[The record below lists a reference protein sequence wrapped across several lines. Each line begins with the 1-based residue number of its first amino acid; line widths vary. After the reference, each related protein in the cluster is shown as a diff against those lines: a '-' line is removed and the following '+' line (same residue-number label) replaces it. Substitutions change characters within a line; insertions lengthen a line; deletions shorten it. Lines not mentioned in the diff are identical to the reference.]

1 MLSCEEIME
10 VNILRKQGLSFR
22 KLAKKLCKAV
32 NTIRKY
38 CNGGSLGYK
47 RRSSVGSKFDP
58 YKDYMKQRIA
68 AVQPKW
74 IPASV
79 MFREIQV
86 FGYIGKV
93 RILQDYM
100 RTVKTM
106 NLV

>member
-47 RRSSVGSKFDP
+47 PRSSVGSKLDP
-58 YKDYMKQRIA
+58 YKDYIKERIA

-100 RTVKTM
+100 RTVKTT